1 MLKDLGISLPKDLG
15 EERLFITSLL
25 ARLKRD
31 KNRCV
36 YLVSCIQ
43 NKHLFVDEY
52 FTTLTGHS
60 ATEFMEGGLEFWL
73 RLIHPE
79 DKPIIMDAIIQ
90 GHAIISDPT
99 VIINELKPMDLFYRF
114 RKKDGN
120 WLWLCET
127 KWIVP
132 SDKGI
137 KDYIVGSLID
147 VSEQKQED
155 ELRLQQLKN
164 DGTNALL
171 KAAMEYRDSTKKH
184 LINPNQVV
192 DTDKPV
198 GIEQLTKREK
208 EILKLIGEGLSSK
221 RISDKLF
228 ISLNTVETHRRHLL
242 EKLHVKN
249 SMELIKEAAKAFW
262 L

>member
-1 MLKDLGISLPKDLG
+1 MEDLDVRLPKELG
-15 EERLFITSLL
+15 EEKLFVTSLL
-25 ARLKRD
+25 KRLKRD

-43 NKHLFVDEY
+43 NKYLFVDDY
-52 FTTLTGHS
+52 FTALTGYS
-60 ATEFMEGGLEFWL
+60 ATRFMEDGLEFWL

-90 GHAIISDPT
+90 GHTMISDPT
-99 VIINELKPMDLFYRF
+99 VIISELKPMDLFYRF

-120 WLWLCET
+120 WIWLCET

-132 SDKGI
+132 SGKGR
-137 KDYIVGSLID
+137 KEYIVGSFMD
-147 VSEQKQED
+147 VSEQKQEED
-155 ELRLQQLKN
+155 LRLQQLKD
-164 DGTNALL
+164 DGMNGLL
-171 KAAMEYRDSTKKH
+171 KVAMEYKDSTKKH

-192 DTDKPV
+192 GTEKPV
-198 GIEQLTKREK
+198 GIDELTKREK
-208 EILKLIGEGLSSK
+208 EVLKLIGEGLSSK

-242 EKLHVKN
+242 EKLQVKN